1 MEKKMPDENIQAV
14 VDNALV
20 DNATEMRAALYNAI
34 NDKIFDAL
42 EQRKQEMARNFIS
55 QYDSDNEE
63 ESEEQEEESAEEEQE
78 EDTEDSE
85 ETQQ

>member
-1 MEKKMPDENIQAV
+1 MPDENIQAV

-55 QYDSDNEE
+55 QYDSDSEE

-78 EDTEDSE
+78 DTEDSE

>member
-20 DNATEMRAALYNAI
+20 DNATEMRAAFYNAI

>member
-1 MEKKMPDENIQAV
+1 MPDENIQAV

-63 ESEEQEEESAEEEQE
+63 ESEEQEEDSAEEEQ
-78 EDTEDSE
+78 DTEDSE

>member
-1 MEKKMPDENIQAV
+1 MPDENIQAV

-20 DNATEMRAALYNAI
+20 DNATEMRAAFYNAI

>member
-1 MEKKMPDENIQAV
+1 MPDENIQAV

-55 QYDSDNEE
+55 QYDSDSEE
-63 ESEEQEEESAEEEQE
+63 ESEEQEEESAEEEQN
-78 EDTEDSE
+78 TEDSE

>member
-1 MEKKMPDENIQAV
+1 MPDENIQAV

-63 ESEEQEEESAEEEQE
+63 ESEEQEEDSAEEGQE
-78 EDTEDSE
+78 EQNTEDSE

>member
-1 MEKKMPDENIQAV
+1 MEKIMPDENIQAV

-55 QYDSDNEE
+55 QYDSDSEE
-63 ESEEQEEESAEEEQE
+63 ESEEQEDSAGEEQE
-78 EDTEDSE
+78 EQNTEDSE

>member
-1 MEKKMPDENIQAV
+1 MPDENIQAV

-42 EQRKQEMARNFIS
+42 EQRKQEMAKNFIS
-55 QYDSDNEE
+55 QYHSDEE
-63 ESEEQEEESAEEEQE
+63 SEVEDEQSEEQE
-78 EDTEDSE
+78 TEDSE
-85 ETQQ
+85 EPQQ